1 MRLFPT
7 VSSGLG
13 LALAALTLSLS
24 ACSGSNPAPPPP
36 DPSDTTPP
44 SIVSVTPASSSTGVA
59 KDANIVV
66 TFSEAMNQASAQ
78 AAFQSADLGASTISW
93 DTSGKIMTVNPN
105 ADLAYTSTGK
115 SYSFQITN
123 TATDLKGNALSNP
136 ASASFKTFRQ
146 LSATLPVKASTVG
159 EISNTFTVN
168 SVASDILVGD
178 QANNTSRRGFVG
190 FDLTGLPSDLD
201 PANIVAARVRMYVN
215 SPIVGTPF
223 TDLFQSCS
231 GQFCLYTGKSVAM
244 EHVTYGNT
252 IAGSA
257 YGIAPLSA
265 DVRGL
270 TDETPCASTIICLFV
285 GTTTG
290 WNASDISPWLKDDL
304 VNRAARGNLSE
315 VRLSFPKDTNGDS
328 SADYIAVSN
337 LGATKAQLVVTYLIP

>member
-1 MRLFPT
+1 MRLIPS
-7 VSSGLG
+7 VSSGLS

-24 ACSGSNPAPPPP
+24 ACGGSNPAPPPP
-36 DPSDTTPP
+36 GPGDSVPP

-78 AAFQSADLGASTISW
+78 AAFQSADLGNSTISW
-93 DTSGKIMTVNPN
+93 DASGKIMTVNPN
-105 ADLAYTSTGK
+105 ADLVYTSTGK

-123 TATDLKGNALSNP
+123 TATDSAGNALSNP
-136 ASASFKTFRQ
+136 TSASFKTFRQ
-146 LSATLPVKASTVG
+146 LTATLPVRASTVG
-159 EISNTFTVN
+159 EISNTFAVN
-168 SVASDILVGD
+168 SVAADIRVGD

-190 FDLTGLPSDLD
+190 FDLSGLPAGLD
-201 PANIVAARVRMYVN
+201 PNNVVAARVRMYVN
-215 SPIVGTPF
+215 SPIVGKPF

-231 GQFCLYTGKSVAM
+231 GNFCLFKGKSVAM
-244 EHVTYGNT
+244 EHVFYGNT

-257 YGIAPLSA
+257 YGIMPLTT

-270 TDETPCASTIICLFV
+270 TDETPCASTIFCVFA

-290 WNASDISPWLKDDL
+290 WNASDISSWLKDDL

-328 SADYIAVSN
+328 SADYIALSN
-337 LGATKAQLVVTYLIP
+337 SGATKAQLVVTYLIP

>member
-1 MRLFPT
+1 MRRFLFR
-7 VSSGLG
+7 SSGLT
-13 LALAALTLSLS
+13 LAVAALTLSLS
-24 ACSGSNPAPPPP
+24 ACGGSNPALPPP
-36 DPSDTTPP
+36 DPGDSTEP
-44 SIVSVTPASSSTGVA
+44 SIVSVTPAGSASGVA

-78 AAFQSADLGASTISW
+78 AAFQSADLGASTITW
-93 DTSGKIMTVNPN
+93 DAAGKVMTVNPN
-105 ADLAYTSTGK
+105 ADLTYTSTGK
-115 SYSFQITN
+115 IYSFQITD
-123 TATDLKGNALSNP
+123 TATDLKGNKLSNP
-136 ASASFKTFRQ
+136 SNTSFKTFRQ

-159 EISNTFTVN
+159 EISNTFAVN
-168 SVASDILVGD
+168 LVTLDILVGD

-190 FDLTGLPSDLD
+190 FDLSGLPAGLD
-201 PANIVAARVRMYVN
+201 PSNIVAARVRMFVN

-223 TDLFQSCS
+223 ADLFQSCS
-231 GQFCLYTGKSVAM
+231 PQTCLFLGKSVAM
-244 EHVTYGNT
+244 EHVAYGSS

-257 YGIAPLSA
+257 YGTTPLTT

-270 TDETPCASTIICLFV
+270 TDETPCTGTIICLFV

-337 LGATKAQLVVTYLIP
+337 AGATKAQLVVTYLIP